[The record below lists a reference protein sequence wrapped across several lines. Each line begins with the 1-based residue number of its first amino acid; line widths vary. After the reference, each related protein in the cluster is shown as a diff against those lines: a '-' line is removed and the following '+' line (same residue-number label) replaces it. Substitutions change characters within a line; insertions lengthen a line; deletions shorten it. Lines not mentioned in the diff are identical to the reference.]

1 MVTLMANTHAIF
13 VNAEAWRATAHILY
27 QQLRHDRMQ
36 FVGPA
41 IASAAFSLELYF
53 KTIYE
58 MDSVPIRPRVHNLLV
73 LFQNLSPQRRRQIQ
87 ERYDAAT
94 GSMQQLIK
102 KTTGKDHGIEKVLE
116 DARDI
121 YEIMRYI
128 HEGGRPGITWNAD
141 PVLNAVRAVILEENP
156 DWSASSGPRP
166 TSPAR

>member
-1 MVTLMANTHAIF
+1 MANTHAIF
-13 VNAEAWRATAHILY
+13 VNAEAWHDTARILY
-27 QQLRHDRMQ
+27 QQFKHDRMQ

-41 IASAAFSLELYF
+41 FASAAFSLELYF

-58 MDSVPIRPRVHNLLV
+58 MDSAPMPPRVHNLLI
-73 LFQNLSPQRRRQIQ
+73 LYQNLSPPRRRQIQ

-94 GSMQQLIK
+94 GSTQQNIK
-102 KTTGKDHGIEKVLE
+102 KTLGIDHGIEKVLE

-128 HEGGRPGITWNAD
+128 HEGGRPAVWNAD
-141 PVLNAVRAVILEENP
+141 PVLNAVKAVILEENP

>member
-1 MVTLMANTHAIF
+1 MANTRAIF
-13 VNAEAWRATAHILY
+13 ANAEAWHDTARILY
-27 QQLRHDRMQ
+27 QQFKHDRMQ

-41 IASAAFSLELYF
+41 FASAAFSLELYF

-58 MDSVPIRPRVHNLLV
+58 MDSVSKRPRKHNLLV

-128 HEGGRPGITWNAD
+128 HEGGRLGVWNAD
-141 PVLNAVRAVILEENP
+141 PVLNAVKAVILEENP

>member
-1 MVTLMANTHAIF
+1 MANTHAIF
-13 VNAEAWRATAHILY
+13 VNAEAWHDTARILY
-27 QQLRHDRMQ
+27 QQFKRDRMQ

-41 IASAAFSLELYF
+41 FASAAFSLELYF

-58 MDSVPIRPRVHNLLV
+58 MDSVPMQPRVHNLLI
-73 LFQNLSPQRRRQIQ
+73 LYQNLSPQRRRQIQ
-87 ERYDAAT
+87 KRYDEAT
-94 GSMQQLIK
+94 GPMQQFIEK
-102 KTTGKDHGIEKVLE
+102 KTGKDHGIEKVLE

-128 HEGGRPGITWNAD
+128 HEGGRPGVWNAD
-141 PVLNAVRAVILEENP
+141 PVLNAVKAVILEANP